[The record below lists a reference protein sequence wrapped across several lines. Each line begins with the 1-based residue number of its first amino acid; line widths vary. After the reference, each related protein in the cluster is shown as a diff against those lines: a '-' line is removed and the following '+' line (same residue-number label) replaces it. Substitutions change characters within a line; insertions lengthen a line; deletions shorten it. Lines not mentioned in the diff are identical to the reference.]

1 MNPSKLLIAVTV
13 IAALLT
19 AGAFTATQ
27 AANHEGGHD
36 EIAKLICVLRPT
48 KDNKARGVVR
58 FTKVNRGIRVNAI
71 VNNLEPN
78 STHAI
83 HIHEFGDATSPD
95 GKSAGGHYNPE
106 GHDHA
111 LPEKDMRHAGD
122 LGNLKADA
130 EGKARYSIVVTN
142 ISLAGDKNPII
153 GRGVVVHAAKDDGGQ
168 PTGNAGARIA
178 RGVIGIANPGE

>member
-1 MNPSKLLIAVTV
+1 MNKLNLSVSV
-13 IAALLT
+13 LVVAALLT
-19 AGAFTATQ
+19 AGLLTDAQ
-27 AANHEGGHD
+27 AAHHEGGD
-36 EIAKLICVLRPT
+36 DIKQLVCVLRPT

-58 FTKVNRGIRVNAI
+58 FTKTNKGIRVNAN

-78 STHAI
+78 AMHAI

-95 GKSAGGHYNPE
+95 GTSAGGHYNPE

-111 LPEKDMRHAGD
+111 LPEKKMRHAGD

-130 EGKARYSIVVTN
+130 NGRARYSITVTN
-142 ISLAGDKNPII
+142 ITLAGEKNPII

-178 RGVIGIANPGE
+178 RGVIGIAKPSE